1 MPDVSS
7 LRSTP
12 PRLAAFG
19 NRTLSFHPLSADRW
33 VDLEG
38 LFGARG
44 ACGGCWCMYWRLPRA
59 TYTRGKGEGN
69 RAAFATLVDTG
80 TEPGILAYLDDV
92 PVGWCAVAP
101 RGEFGGLARSR
112 VLKPVDDTPVW
123 SITCLFVTKPCR
135 RSGLS
140 VLLLD
145 AAARFAAARGARVVE
160 GYPVDPPSGTT
171 ADAFAWTGL
180 RSAFARAG
188 FTECAR
194 RSPGRPIM
202 RRLVADQER
211 EAPRR
216 RRPAASRQVERGRR

>member
-1 MPDVSS
+1 M
-7 LRSTP
+7 
-12 PRLAAFG
+12 
-19 NRTLSFHPLSADRW
+19 W
-33 VDLEG
+33 
-38 LFGARG
+38 
-44 ACGGCWCMYWRLPRA
+44 WRLPRA
-59 TYTRGKGEGN
+59 EFTRGKGEGN
-69 RAAFATLVDTG
+69 RAAFASLVDAG

-101 RGEFGGLARSR
+101 RSDYGGLARSR

-160 GYPVDPPSGTT
+160 GYPVDPASGTT

-180 RSAFARAG
+180 RSAFERAG
-188 FTECAR
+188 FAECAR

-202 RRLVADQER
+202 RRHMTGNEGRAARRPSPPTRQS
-211 EAPRR
+211 RR
-216 RRPAASRQVERGRR
+216 R